1 MSEGLNSNVLFRALR
16 EMMPDATLSLIH
28 ERPWHSLTFC
38 GVQVCICLVLGVEDH
53 ADVVARFATE
63 LPTHDFDLP
72 KHIVADIAVAE
83 AAISENQSRLIIDAL
98 LLDD

>member
-16 EMMPDATLSLIH
+16 KMIPNATLSVIH

-38 GVQVCICLVLGVEDH
+38 GVQVCMCLVLSVDGH

-72 KHIVADIAVAE
+72 KHIVADIAVTE